1 MGDGLYELGAHAYR
15 IFSVPG
21 AGTELSCCIPL
32 GRSAKPRHGEN
43 STWLEKEYRRSKMKK
58 ARAVTFDLNLDKE
71 MKSPRFTAAFQ
82 KELSRNKLA
91 EQIATLR
98 EKHGWTQAAL
108 ARKVGTT
115 QSGIARLENPDYR
128 NYSLKTLEKVATVL
142 NARLVVGLE
151 EIRRDA
157 A

>member
-1 MGDGLYELGAHAYR
+1 
-15 IFSVPG
+15 
-21 AGTELSCCIPL
+21 
-32 GRSAKPRHGEN
+32 
-43 STWLEKEYRRSKMKK
+43 MKTRK
-58 ARAVTFDLNLDKE
+58 AVSFVLKLAKE
-71 MKSPRFTAAFQ
+71 MKSSRFAATFQ

-91 EQIATLR
+91 EQITALR
-98 EKHGWTQAAL
+98 EKHGWTQAEL

-142 NARLVVGLE
+142 NARLIVGLE
-151 EIRRDA
+151 EIRRNA